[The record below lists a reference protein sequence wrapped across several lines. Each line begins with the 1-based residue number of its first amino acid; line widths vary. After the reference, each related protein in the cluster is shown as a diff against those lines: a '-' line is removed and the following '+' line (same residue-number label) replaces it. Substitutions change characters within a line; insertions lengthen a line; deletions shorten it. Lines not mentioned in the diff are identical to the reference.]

1 MTLKSYIVSTDI
13 DNMYALT
20 FIDPETANN
29 NGLNS
34 EVIIGTYSGEG
45 PPKSLLSFN
54 TNPKFLDSIG
64 RFIRE
69 DILPILPL
77 NSTDD
82 WTYIIDQR
90 DPESQKN
97 IDVIAGIDKSKNK
110 ILMNPNYLPIT
121 NKGLTSFGDDIDS
134 NFFKFLKNL
143 NSK

>member
-1 MTLKSYIVSTDI
+1 MSLKSYIVSTDI

-20 FIDPETANN
+20 FIDPETTNSD
-29 NGLNS
+29 GLNS
-34 EVIIGTYSGEG
+34 EVIIGIYSGDG

-54 TNPKFLDSIG
+54 TNPKFLDSIE

-69 DILPILPL
+69 EIWPIIPP
-77 NSTDD
+77 NSTGD
-82 WTYIIDQR
+82 WTYLIDQR
-90 DPESQKN
+90 DPESKKN

-121 NKGLTSFGDDIDS
+121 DKGLTSFGDEIDS
-134 NFFKFLKNL
+134 TFFTFLKNL